1 MLLSIKQFCERHP
14 AYTEKGMR
22 RRIDRKNDY
31 GLADSGSVLRDGAKI
46 MIDEERFL
54 AWLDAKNHVSHHDAG
69 SVHRNRMIAR
79 IAHALADSDD
89 GLIEDVARQLGV

>member
-1 MLLSIKQFCERHP
+1 MLLTIRQFCEKHP
-14 AYTEKGMR
+14 AYSEKAMR
-22 RRIDRKNDY
+22 GRIDRNDH
-31 GLADSGSVLRDGAKI
+31 GLADSDAILRDGAKI
-46 MIDEERFL
+46 MIEEERFL